1 MVVKSATKKKLM
13 DLGVWEEHAH
23 LLADDRKWDDVK
35 KLSFLDIG
43 AIIFGDMDVA
53 SANAEDWLSAGKEI
67 YYLIHPDR
75 RPIPNPL
82 PTRKKL
88 GILNWWWGEG
98 NGEIIL
104 DSDAEEIFYSI
115 VSIAVGKASLDIDD
129 DIEPPNDSSMDL
141 WFRDNLREDTILF
154 YMENRFSSLAEESHF
169 VKRKEEINDHVR
181 HQKLHDSIAE
191 KLETDGWSEGIYSI
205 LALLILEWDSFDF
218 SKPFMLIPSEEVM
231 KWFVN
236 YFVEDLNKG
245 VGGSEV
251 KEKYEIFSTNQP
263 IGDFINPAVI
273 KPENYDETPSY
284 KVVGIRTTDGKK
296 KQNLLVSFNNLSSE
310 GYYCVSPLMNA
321 WAAHYCSQRW
331 PDLWK
336 QFLHLEEGYSV

>member
-13 DLGVWEEHAH
+13 DLGVYEYHAH

-35 KLSFLDIG
+35 KLSILDIG
-43 AIIFGDMDVA
+43 TIIFGDMDVA
-53 SANAEDWLSAGKEI
+53 SANADDWLSKGEKI
-67 YYLIHPDR
+67 FYLIHPYR
-75 RPIPNPL
+75 RPIPNPP

-98 NGEIIL
+98 NESSLL
-104 DSDAEEIFYSI
+104 DRGVEDIFYTLLTDSVGRASI
-115 VSIAVGKASLDIDD
+115 DVDD
-129 DIEPPNDSSMDL
+129 DVEPPNDSSMDL
-141 WFRDNLREDTILF
+141 WFRENIREDTILF
-154 YMENRFSSLAEESHF
+154 YMENRFSSLAEERHF
-169 VKRKEEINDHVR
+169 VKRKEGINDHVR
-181 HQKLHDSIAE
+181 HKKLHDSIAE
-191 KLETDGWSEGIYSI
+191 KIGNDGWSESIYSL
-205 LALLILEWDSFDF
+205 LALIILEWDSLDL

-231 KWFVN
+231 KWLVN
-236 YFVEDLNKG
+236 SFVEGLNKG
-245 VGGSEV
+245 VEGWEA
-251 KEKYEIFSTNQP
+251 KIKYEMFSTEQP
-263 IGDFINPAVI
+263 IGDFINPEVI
-273 KPENYDETPSY
+273 KPENYETPSY

-336 QFLHLEEGYSV
+336 QFLHLEG